1 MILNIIS
8 LITNELG
15 LVRYLLIVCYD
26 LLIPFILKVLSFS
39 YWFAKVSYTISISV
53 PCWLEALQVFGHLSV
68 NLSLCRTEVL
78 NFDIS
83 FFSGGQG
90 GGPMVWEFE
99 VSQQS
104 FPGTCMP
111 GAGWAQGVLKW
122 MRHNPFPQRA
132 PGPVGSRHRIPT
144 ECDM

>member
-1 MILNIIS
+1 MSPPPTSTRCPQLSHFCQSQGIVWYIMILNIIS

-78 NFDIS
+78 NFDI
-83 FFSGGQG
+83 FFL
-90 GGPMVWEFE
+90 V
-99 VSQQS
+99 
-104 FPGTCMP
+104 
-111 GAGWAQGVLKW
+111 GAGW
-122 MRHNPFPQRA
+122 
-132 PGPVGSRHRIPT
+132 GSYGLGI
-144 ECDM
+144 

>member
-78 NFDIS
+78 NFDI
-83 FFSGGQG
+83 FF
-90 GGPMVWEFE
+90 
-99 VSQQS
+99 
-104 FPGTCMP
+104 
-111 GAGWAQGVLKW
+111 
-122 MRHNPFPQRA
+122 
-132 PGPVGSRHRIPT
+132 
-144 ECDM
+144 